1 LLPHTLARRQPASI
15 IGSAAPGV
23 ACTKSQSDPAEAVHV
38 LNRMAFGPRRGDV
51 QRVMKMGVD
60 RYIDE
65 QFHPDTIPMPAELAD
80 RLAKLRQGEM
90 SQADLIM
97 TYRKVIKAAME
108 DGTGGAP
115 GDAERTVQEDGGSVR
130 RAATPPGDRKPS
142 AA

>member
-1 LLPHTLARRQPASI
+1 MKWRIL
-15 IGSAAPGV
+15 GV
-23 ACTKSQSDPAEAVHV
+23 ATAVACLTGPVTAGASADTATEAEAVHV
-38 LNRMAFGPRRGDV
+38 LNRMAFGPRPGDV
-51 QRVMKMGVD
+51 QLVMNMGVD

-65 QFHPDTIPMPAELAD
+65 QLHPDTIPMPAELAD

-130 RAATPPGDRKPS
+130 RAATPPGDRKPP